1 MPGPAEP
8 PSGDGIAWLQG
19 WVCRAHNRAA
29 VRKPLGKFA
38 HWAKE
43 LGFFL

>member
-1 MPGPAEP
+1 
-8 PSGDGIAWLQG
+8 
-19 WVCRAHNRAA
+19 VCRAHNRAA
-29 VRKPLGKFA
+29 VRKPTGKFA